1 MTAAGGDGEVLF
13 EFQRVGSYLRVTAID
28 AKTGVEVTVAGPAT
42 GSQELLKRTAIN
54 KLRFVQT
61 KSADNRGA
69 SGSGRSRRRAHRA
82 RTRSW
87 ARAQPRPSICQSRKS
102 RLWPR
107 DQGRIRA
114 AGRGRDRDR
123 PPPRTAPPAS

>member
-61 KSADNRGA
+61 KSADNRG
-69 SGSGRSRRRAHRA
+69 SSGGGSGGGPAKPA
-82 RTRSW
+82 
-87 ARAQPRPSICQSRKS
+87 PK
-102 RLWPR
+102 
-107 DQGRIRA
+107 
-114 AGRGRDRDR
+114 GRGGLY
-123 PPPRTAPPAS
+123 

>member
-54 KLRFVQT
+54 KLRFVQN
-61 KSADNRGA
+61 KNADNGGS
-69 SGSGRSRRRAHRA
+69 SGGPGKPA
-82 RTRSW
+82 
-87 ARAQPRPSICQSRKS
+87 PK
-102 RLWPR
+102 
-107 DQGRIRA
+107 
-114 AGRGRDRDR
+114 GRGGLY
-123 PPPRTAPPAS
+123 

>member
-54 KLRFVQT
+54 KLRFVQN
-61 KSADNRGA
+61 KSGDGA
-69 SGSGRSRRRAHRA
+69 GAAGSGSS
-82 RTRSW
+82 
-87 ARAQPRPSICQSRKS
+87 
-102 RLWPR
+102 
-107 DQGRIRA
+107 QGPGKPPPK
-114 AGRGRDRDR
+114 GRGGLY
-123 PPPRTAPPAS
+123 

>member
-54 KLRFVQT
+54 KLRFVQN
-61 KSADNRGA
+61 KSGGSGGQAG
-69 SGSGRSRRRAHRA
+69 SGSSGG
-82 RTRSW
+82 
-87 ARAQPRPSICQSRKS
+87 PGKPPPK
-102 RLWPR
+102 
-107 DQGRIRA
+107 
-114 AGRGRDRDR
+114 GRGGLY
-123 PPPRTAPPAS
+123 

>member
-54 KLRFVQT
+54 KLRFVQN
-61 KSADNRGA
+61 KSADNKGSSA
-69 SGSGRSRRRAHRA
+69 GGSSGGSSSGGPGKPA
-82 RTRSW
+82 
-87 ARAQPRPSICQSRKS
+87 PK
-102 RLWPR
+102 
-107 DQGRIRA
+107 
-114 AGRGRDRDR
+114 GRGGLY
-123 PPPRTAPPAS
+123 

>member
-54 KLRFVQT
+54 KLRFVQN
-61 KSADNRGA
+61 KGADSKGTESRGA
-69 SGSGRSRRRAHRA
+69 AGGAGK
-82 RTRSW
+82 
-87 ARAQPRPSICQSRKS
+87 PGPK
-102 RLWPR
+102 
-107 DQGRIRA
+107 
-114 AGRGRDRDR
+114 GRGGLY
-123 PPPRTAPPAS
+123 